1 MPNMSLKKNEMPSQN
16 PEIRRNN
23 YEEVALGYT
32 EEIAVAAELDSGAR
46 ILPEHSWRYVDRE
59 SDTRR
64 GKKSSARV
72 NVNYIMFEANAA
84 EIELSFNDAAA
95 KPGERL
101 GLNWIHLVKY
111 LK

>member
-1 MPNMSLKKNEMPSQN
+1 MSGLVPGETYSLQFVTFDADDAKAHRFAPRK
-16 PEIRRNN
+16 
-23 YEEVALGYT
+23 
-32 EEIAVAAELDSGAR
+32 IAIAAELDGGAR

-59 SDTRR
+59 PDTRR
-64 GKKSSARV
+64 GKKNSARV

>member
-1 MPNMSLKKNEMPSQN
+1 
-16 PEIRRNN
+16 
-23 YEEVALGYT
+23 
-32 EEIAVAAELDSGAR
+32 
-46 ILPEHSWRYVDRE
+46 
-59 SDTRR
+59 
-64 GKKSSARV
+64 
-72 NVNYIMFEANAA
+72 MFEANAA